1 MSNSTKVFTNMPA
14 VSETMQKP
22 ARPGSGEEL
31 LDAAIE
37 TVYTKLKHVN
47 HTSHIVALSQEL
59 RELLKMRS
67 ETGYEDR
74 R

>member
-1 MSNSTKVFTNMPA
+1 MPA
-14 VSETMQKP
+14 ASMQKP

-31 LDAAIE
+31 LDAAID

-47 HTSHIVALSQEL
+47 HSSHIVALSQEL
-59 RELLKMRS
+59 RELLKMRN
-67 ETGYEDR
+67 EMGYEKR